1 MENKLI
7 LFILY
12 VKKIPT
18 YHIPVAPPGQAGYNR
33 TVCAAGGSLILTGG
47 RRSGRMEFDMK
58 LLKMIFKNETVF
70 CISFLLAVLSAF
82 VVHPDRMYLSY
93 PDYRTIALL
102 FCLMIIVGGFQS
114 LGIFGMLGQ
123 FLLRGAGSVRG
134 LSAVMVML
142 CFFSSMVITN
152 DVALITFVPFTLIV
166 FRMSGRVERVLKLVV
181 LETVAANLGSMAT
194 PIGNPQ
200 NLYLYSIADFT
211 AGEFL
216 RAVLPYAGLAFV
228 MLMTAVL
235 IERDEPLLDVDVR
248 EENEAQKR
256 QIFRE
261 MLPFLILL
269 VLCLLVVFR
278 VLPYQPVLICVMC
291 VVLVVNRKLYL
302 SVDYFLLLTFL
313 CFFIFIGNMKRIPEI
328 SSFLIS
334 VVEGRELLMGIFTSQ
349 IISNVPAAILLS
361 GFSSDLS
368 ALLTG
373 VNVGGLGTLIASL
386 ASLISFK
393 FFAKEYPDKKGAYM
407 LRFTIWNGI
416 FLAVLTAEAL
426 LLGKIS
432 G

>member
-1 MENKLI
+1 
-7 LFILY
+7 
-12 VKKIPT
+12 
-18 YHIPVAPPGQAGYNR
+18 
-33 TVCAAGGSLILTGG
+33 
-47 RRSGRMEFDMK
+47 MK

-82 VVHPDRMYLSY
+82 AVHPDRMYLSY

-114 LGIFGMLGQ
+114 LGIFSMLGH
-123 FLLRGAGSVRG
+123 FLLRGAGSIRG
-134 LSAVMVML
+134 LSAILVML

-166 FRMSGRVERVLKLVV
+166 FRMSGRVESVLKLVV
-181 LETVAANLGSMAT
+181 LETIAANLGSMAT

-200 NLYLYSIADFT
+200 NLYLYSIADFS

-216 RAVLPYAGLAFV
+216 QAVLPYSGLAFV
-228 MLMTAVL
+228 MLMAAVL
-235 IERDEPLLDVDVR
+235 IQRDEPLLDVAGG
-248 EENEAQKR
+248 EENEVQKGK
-256 QIFRE
+256 IFRK
-261 MLPFLILL
+261 MIPFLFLL
-269 VLCLLVVFR
+269 LLCLLVVFR
-278 VLPYQPVLICVMC
+278 VLPYQPVLICVIC

-328 SSFLIS
+328 SGFLVS
-334 VVEGRELLMGIFTSQ
+334 VVDGKELLMGILTSQ

-361 GFSSDLS
+361 GFSSNLS

-393 FFAKEYPDKKGAYM
+393 FFAKEYPDKKGVYM
-407 LRFTIWNGI
+407 VRFTIWNGI
-416 FLAVLTAEAL
+416 FLAVLIAEAL
-426 LLGKIS
+426 LLGNIS

>member
-1 MENKLI
+1 
-7 LFILY
+7 
-12 VKKIPT
+12 
-18 YHIPVAPPGQAGYNR
+18 
-33 TVCAAGGSLILTGG
+33 
-47 RRSGRMEFDMK
+47 MEFDMK

-134 LSAVMVML
+134 
-142 CFFSSMVITN
+142 
-152 DVALITFVPFTLIV
+152 FTLIV

-181 LETVAANLGSMAT
+181 LETIAANLGSMAT

-211 AGEFL
+211 AGEFV
-216 RAVLPYAGLAFV
+216 RAVLPYAGLAFG

-235 IERDEPLLDVDVR
+235 IEREEPLLDVDVR

-278 VLPYQPVLICVMC
+278 VLPYQPVLIC
-291 VVLVVNRKLYL
+291 VNRKLYL

>member
-1 MENKLI
+1 
-7 LFILY
+7 
-12 VKKIPT
+12 
-18 YHIPVAPPGQAGYNR
+18 
-33 TVCAAGGSLILTGG
+33 
-47 RRSGRMEFDMK
+47 MEFDMK

-211 AGEFL
+211 AGEFV

-256 QIFRE
+256 QIFRG

>member
-1 MENKLI
+1 
-7 LFILY
+7 
-12 VKKIPT
+12 
-18 YHIPVAPPGQAGYNR
+18 
-33 TVCAAGGSLILTGG
+33 
-47 RRSGRMEFDMK
+47 MEFDMK

-181 LETVAANLGSMAT
+181 LETIAANLGSMAT

-211 AGEFL
+211 AGEFV

-361 GFSSDLS
+361 GFNSDLS